1 MTVKTEYELEST
13 AVEKFDGPSLQE
25 TAKDA
30 IINNCDIGLV
40 LLGPN
45 DIVLEWNNWMVH
57 HTSLDRNTALGQNF
71 CTLFPGLSN
80 CKISDAIEAAF
91 NSDLSTE
98 LSNLSENQ
106 SLPLV
111 DKQKLPVSKHIIIK
125 PVTGEV
131 GQTYCLL
138 QITDVSRA
146 VKRERQLVAQSN
158 IMEELAKKLS
168 QEKERAQVTLE
179 SIADAVI
186 TTDAQGKVHSMNKV
200 AVKLTGWSVE
210 KALNRPVS
218 QIFSVIHETT
228 RTRTPNPVTECL
240 RYQKVVSNDED
251 LILIDHQGAEY
262 AITESAAPIRGS
274 DDEQLGA
281 VLVFR
286 DVTSARKLSSQLN
299 WQASHDPLTGLLN
312 RREFENRLNHLVDT
326 AIPNEKTHAV
336 MYLDLDRFKIVN
348 DTCGHSA
355 GDELLRQIT
364 SVIVKLLR
372 SNDILARLG
381 GDEFGVLLEGCLQE
395 DALRIANLLRLEV
408 QKYRFGWQGKTFSV
422 GVSIG
427 LTQINGETR
436 DSEEIMS
443 AADSACY
450 AAKENGR
457 NQVYTHE
464 VSIEKRS
471 IHQKEMQWIH
481 RIQSALEEDRFE
493 LYVQPIVGLSTHV
506 EYPEHYEVLIRMIE
520 SENALISPGAF
531 IPAAERFNMMP
542 KIDRWVI
549 RNVCQNM
556 AILASEVTG
565 QLPLFSVN
573 LSGASFSDNGFLEDV
588 LKFLH
593 DNNIPPNKLC
603 FEITETAAIAN
614 MTKAIHFINRL
625 KSAGCYFSLDDFGSG
640 LTSFSYLK
648 NLPVDFLKIDG
659 HFVKDIGHDPID
671 YAFVDSTN
679 QIGHVMGI
687 TTIAEF
693 VENDII
699 LEALKTIGVDCGQGF
714 GIQKPFEFSS
724 LIESITIKST

>member
-1 MTVKTEYELEST
+1 MTVETEYDVEFP
-13 AVEKFDGPSLQE
+13 AVEKHDISSLQE
-25 TAKDA
+25 TTKDA
-30 IINNCDIGLV
+30 ILNNCDIGVV
-40 LLGPN
+40 LLDPN
-45 DIVLEWNNWMVH
+45 GIVLEWNNWMVH
-57 HTSLDRNTALGQNF
+57 HAALDRKAALGRNF
-71 CTLFPGLSN
+71 CALFPGLTN
-80 CKISDAIEAAF
+80 GEISDAIDIAF
-91 NSDLSTE
+91 NSE
-98 LSNLSENQ
+98 LCSEFSDFSENQ

-111 DKQKLPVSKHIIIK
+111 DNQKLPVAKHIIVK
-125 PVTGEV
+125 PVKV
-131 GQTYCLL
+131 KADQTYCLL
-138 QITDVSRA
+138 QITDISRA

-158 IMEELAKKLS
+158 IMEELAQKLS

-186 TTDAQGKVHSMNKV
+186 TTDAEGKVHSMNKV
-200 AVKLTGWSVE
+200 AVKLTGWPVE

-262 AITESAAPIRGS
+262 AITESAAPIRGG

-312 RREFENRLNHLVDT
+312 RREFENQLNHLV
-326 AIPNEKTHAV
+326 ASAKPNEKTHAV

-372 SNDILARLG
+372 SNDVLARLG
-381 GDEFGVLLEGCLQE
+381 GDEFGILLERCQPD

-427 LTQINGETR
+427 LTQITGETS

-457 NQVYTHE
+457 NQVYIHE
-464 VSIEKRS
+464 VSIAKRS
-471 IHQKEMQWIH
+471 IHQKEMQWVH
-481 RIQSALEEDRFE
+481 RIQSALDEDRFE
-493 LYVQPIVGLSTHV
+493 LYVQPIVGLTNHV
-506 EYPEHYEVLIRMIE
+506 EYPEHYEVLLRMVE
-520 SENALISPGAF
+520 SENSLISPGAF

-549 RNVCQNM
+549 KKVCQSM
-556 AILASEVTG
+556 ANLVSQSTR

-573 LSGASFSDNGFLEDV
+573 LSGTSLSDDGFMEDA

-593 DNNIPPNKLC
+593 DSNIPSNKLC
-603 FEITETAAIAN
+603 FEITETSAIAN

-640 LTSFSYLK
+640 LSSFSYLK

-659 HFVKDIGHDPID
+659 HFVKDIGHDPVD
-671 YAFVDSTN
+671 YAFVDSIN

-699 LEALKTIGVDCGQGF
+699 LEAVKTIGVDCGQGF
-714 GIQKPFEFSS
+714 GIQKPFQFLN
-724 LIESITIKST
+724 LIESMTAKST